1 MYSQNGEDN
10 FLLEHFSTLENGVV
24 VEIGA
29 FTSTDLSNSRALI
42 EKGWTA
48 YLIEASPFC
57 ITNLFEAY
65 KNNDKVNIIQS
76 IVDNDKKGLTSFHDY
91 PFSAVSCIDKE
102 NMKKYFKHISEEEF
116 KNNSKEL
123 FIQTID
129 LKTLM
134 QFVLDRESKIDFLSI
149 DIEGNSAN
157 LSMTLDLNQVQPT
170 CICIEHDSQE
180 RQIEEYFKNHYN
192 LVNRNGENVILVKK

>member
-10 FLLEHFSTLENGVV
+10 YFIEQFSNLENGVV

-29 FTSTDLSNSRALI
+29 FKSEDISNSRALI
-42 EKGWTA
+42 EKGWRA
-48 YLIEASPFC
+48 YLIDASPFC

-65 KNNDKVNIIQS
+65 KTNDNVTIIQS
-76 IVDNDKKGLTSFHDY
+76 IVDNDKKGLTSFYEY
-91 PFSAVSCIDKE
+91 PFSAVSSINVD
-102 NMKKYFKHISEEEF
+102 NTKKYYAHLSEEEF

-129 LKTLM
+129 LKTLI
-134 QFVLDRESKIDFLSI
+134 QFILDRESRIDFLSI

-157 LSMTLDLNQVQPT
+157 LSMSLDLNQVQPT